1 MRVKDKK
8 QAQDDEAVQAE
19 VAKVA
24 ESLGTDGRILLR
36 QSGTEPVVRVM
47 VEAPD
52 LDTCGRFVDQ
62 VIDVMKKQGHCV

>member
-1 MRVKDKK
+1 M
-8 QAQDDEAVQAE
+8 
-19 VAKVA
+19 A